1 MLRSTNETVHIK
13 MLDFDESLAHH
24 FESINQQ
31 WIDDMFVLEDI
42 DKQVLQN
49 PKLHIIGKGGK
60 IWFAEHPQHGVVGAC
75 ALLNKGE
82 GAYELTKMGVSSDI
96 RGLKI
101 GEKLLLHVIAQAMK
115 MDVSLLFLLTNAKC
129 EAAIHLYEKNG
140 FQHDDTIMQRFGK
153 SYQRCDVAMKYEGA
167 KP

>member
-1 MLRSTNETVHIK
+1 MQYSDNKTFPIK
-13 MLDFDESLAHH
+13 MLDFNESLAHH

-49 PKLHIIGKGGK
+49 PKQHIIDKGGK
-60 IWFAEHPQHGVVGAC
+60 IWFAEHPHHGVVGAC

-82 GAYELTKMGVSSDI
+82 GAYELTKMGVRSDI

-115 MDVSLLFLLTNAKC
+115 MEVALLFLLTNAKC

-140 FQHDDTIMQRFGK
+140 FQHDKATMQRFGK
-153 SYQRCDVAMKYEGA
+153 SYQRCNVAMKYEGV
-167 KP
+167 KL